1 MNVIVCLDDA
11 GGMAFNGRRQS
22 KDRMVCEKILSL
34 AEGHKLW
41 MNAYSKGMF
50 KDFDSIFVAEDF
62 LQKAKAEDFCFVE
75 TQSFSKD
82 AVTQLFVFCW
92 NRAYPADIYL
102 GFEPE
107 ESGYT
112 LIEKTEF
119 CGFSHEN
126 ITLSVFKRRE
136 ETS

>member
-22 KDRMVCEKILSL
+22 KDRVVCEKILSL
-34 AEGHKLW
+34 TKGKNLW

-50 KDFDSIFVAEDF
+50 KEVDSIFVAEDF
-62 LQKAKAEDFCFVE
+62 LQKAQAEDFCFVE
-75 TQSFSKD
+75 TQPFLKEV
-82 AVTQLFVFCW
+82 ATQLFVFCW
-92 NRAYPADIYL
+92 NRSYPADVYF
-102 GFEPE
+102 GFKPE

-126 ITLSVFKRRE
+126 ITLCVYKRRE
-136 ETS
+136 ET